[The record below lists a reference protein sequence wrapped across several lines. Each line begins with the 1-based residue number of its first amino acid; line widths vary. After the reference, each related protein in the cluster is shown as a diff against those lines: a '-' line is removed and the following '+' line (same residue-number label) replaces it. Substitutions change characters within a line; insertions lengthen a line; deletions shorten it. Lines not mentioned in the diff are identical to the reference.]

1 MKNSTK
7 IDLAFIIAQAV
18 IAILNMVKREKKNV

>member
-7 IDLAFIIAQAV
+7 LDLAFIIAQAV
-18 IAILNMVKREKKNV
+18 IAILNLVKRGDKDG